1 MIVSTTLVSN
11 VLDVVGCAVAVV
23 VAAVVVGGGGVSTTP
38 LVGIFPAETGI
49 DTSPVR
55 AIANTKRFML
65 SSFAIED
72 ATVVVSKI
80 AKAQKLLRIGGGEG

>member
-1 MIVSTTLVSN
+1 MIMSTTLVSN
-11 VLDVVGCAVAVV
+11 VLAVVGCAVAVV

-38 LVGIFPAETGI
+38 FVGILPANTGT

-65 SSFAIED
+65 SL
-72 ATVVVSKI
+72 
-80 AKAQKLLRIGGGEG
+80 LLRLRMQP

>member
-1 MIVSTTLVSN
+1 
-11 VLDVVGCAVAVV
+11 
-23 VAAVVVGGGGVSTTP
+23 
-38 LVGIFPAETGI
+38 LVGIFPAKTGT

-72 ATVVVSKI
+72 AS
-80 AKAQKLLRIGGGEG
+80 

>member
-38 LVGIFPAETGI
+38 LVGIFPAKTGT

-80 AKAQKLLRIGGGEG
+80 AKAQKLLRIGSGEG